1 MVPAEKAM
9 DGGARAVDLLVLQDC
24 IRRLKQVPTPFGEA
38 MDVARIL
45 VNLRRTST
53 ALGEQDRALL
63 GDVLALAVERAETA
77 KQLGLTE
84 PEPEPEPRASTPPR
98 VGTPPRRRVAASPAV
113 ESPTQPPNSSQRGVD
128 EVRVASWNMKHLSD
142 STALAEHAKK
152 DIDKIVDVLRR
163 FDFVAIQEVTNAQT
177 TLQTLCA
184 KLPGRWAFVV
194 SPKFKQLNGRKCPE
208 CTAFLWR
215 TERVQF
221 TGPTDKDGA
230 PSGFLVTESD
240 TRTPAVHYWHRPPF
254 FSSFRA
260 GQLDFV
266 AITCH
271 VTFSGAPD
279 TAQRAAFERTQD
291 DEGEAGAPPVASRRQ
306 QPRRGKPLDKLD
318 GRRLEV
324 ENLAAASILIRE
336 QLAASVRGKGKN
348 AMPTLL
354 VLADFNLDSDDPAFE
369 LMDRAGLRPLVDAQ
383 GSTMVKSDHAYDNI
397 FASDPTPVGNATA
410 SKRVVGSK
418 LRSGAVDLA
427 TVISD
432 DTYSSDMAAALL
444 REKSARSAAY
454 DLLSDHKP
462 VFVDLCC
469 DSSQESAR
477 RGVVNGSSTLSQQ
490 VPAWRL
496 APIRMSRVGDIGRTY
511 IGTS

>member
-1 MVPAEKAM
+1 M
-9 DGGARAVDLLVLQDC
+9 DGRARSVDLLVLQDC

-45 VNLRRTST
+45 VNLRKTST
-53 ALGEQDRALL
+53 TLGAEHRALL
-63 GDVLALAVERAETA
+63 GDVLALAVERAEAA

-84 PEPEPEPRASTPPR
+84 PEPEPEPEPELRASTPLR
-98 VGTPPRRRVAASPAV
+98 TRMGTPPHRRLAPSPAV
-113 ESPTQPPNSSQRGVD
+113 ESPTQPPDSSQRRRD
-128 EVRVASWNMKHLSD
+128 ELCVASWNMKHLSD
-142 STALAEHAKK
+142 STALAEDGKK
-152 DIDKIVDVLRR
+152 DIDKIADVLRR
-163 FDFVAIQEVTNAQT
+163 FDFVAIQEVTNAQA

-184 KLPGRWAFVV
+184 KLPGRWAFIV
-194 SPKFKQLNGRKCPE
+194 SPKFKQLNGRTCPE

-221 TGPTDKDGA
+221 TGPTDKGGA

-260 GQLDFV
+260 GQLDFIAV
-266 AITCH
+266 TCH

-279 TAQRAAFERTQD
+279 TAQRAAFERTQGH
-291 DEGEAGAPPVASRRQ
+291 EGEAGAPSATSRRQ
-306 QPRRGKPLDKLD
+306 QPRRGKPMDKLD

-336 QLAASVRGKGKN
+336 QLAASVRGEGRT
-348 AMPTLL
+348 ALPTLL

-369 LMDRAGLRPLVDAQ
+369 LMAQAGLHPLIDAQ
-383 GSTMVKSDHAYDNI
+383 GGTMVKSDHAYDNI
-397 FASDPTPVGNATA
+397 FSSGPAPAGSATA
-410 SKRVVGSK
+410 GKHMVGSK
-418 LRSGAVDLA
+418 LKSDVVDLA
-427 TVISD
+427 TVIND
-432 DTYSSDMAAALL
+432 DRCSSEMAAVLL

-462 VFVDLCC
+462 VCVDLYCG
-469 DSSQESAR
+469 SSQEATR
-477 RGVVNGSSTLSQQ
+477 RVVASGSSPPSQQ
-490 VPAWRL
+490 LPACRL
-496 APIRMSRVGDIGRTY
+496 RPIRMSRVNGIGRTY
-511 IGTS
+511 TGTS